1 MANVFIS
8 HRGADLA
15 IATKLATELRDKGPH
30 TVWLDDWKIDL
41 GVSIVQK
48 INEGLAGPAALVL
61 CLSASSSAW
70 MDVEW
75 MTTLARQL
83 NGENVKLLPVRLT
96 GGSLPPILADRKYA
110 DLSADW
116 GHGVA
121 ALLKA
126 LS

>member
-1 MANVFIS
+1 M
-8 HRGADLA
+8 A

-30 TVWLDDWKIDL
+30 NVWLDDWKIEL
-41 GVSIVQK
+41 GDSIVQK
-48 INEGLAGPAALVL
+48 INEGLGGPVAVVL
-61 CLSASSSAW
+61 CLSAIGSSTW
-70 MDVEW
+70 MDTEW

-83 NGENVKLLPVRLT
+83 NGESVKLLPVRLT

-110 DLSADW
+110 DLSANWDR
-116 GHGVA
+116 GVA